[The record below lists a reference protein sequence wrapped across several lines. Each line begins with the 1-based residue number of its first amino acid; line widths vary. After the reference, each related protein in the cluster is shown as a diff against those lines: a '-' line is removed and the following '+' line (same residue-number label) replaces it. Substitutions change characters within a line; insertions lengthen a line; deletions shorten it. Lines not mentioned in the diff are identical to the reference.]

1 MASVASHGRTPG
13 LARANLHVGDSESDM
28 EAAARAGC
36 RSPLVQR
43 GAFLQHGA
51 VGGTFKKVVSDLLEA
66 ASLIVRRDTP
76 TLDETLR
83 RDLPHLH
90 SAWHAV
96 SQISNSEK
104 STQE

>member
-1 MASVASHGRTPG
+1 
-13 LARANLHVGDSESDM
+13 M

-51 VGGTFKKVVSDLLEA
+51 VGGIFKKVVSDLLEA